1 MSLFGKDATSFS
13 HLDLGILCHSSL
25 QILSSSVRL
34 DGKRWWTAIFR
45 SLQRCSIGFKS
56 GLWLGHS
63 RTVTEFTFTFTFS
76 HLADAFIQSDLQLGV
91 VVKPLLRY
99 FSCVLRV
106 IVLLE
111 GKPSA
116 QSEVLSTLEK
126 VFIQDIPVLGRIH
139 LSLDCNQSSCPCSW
153 KTPPQ
158 HDAAT
163 TMLHCWDCI
172 GQVMSS
178 AWFSP
183 HIPLRIKAKK
193 FYLGLIRPENLICH
207 HLGVLQVFFSKLHA
221 GFHVSCTEERLPSG
235 HSAIKPRLVE
245 GCSDGWLST
254 TFSHLPNASLELS
267 HSDLWVLLYLSHQG
281 SSPPIAQFGRTASSR
296 KGSGRPKRLPFK
308 DYGGHCALRN
318 LKCSRNFFVTLAR
331 SVPCHNS
338 VSELFRQFL
347 WPHDSHLLWHA
358 LWAVRSYIDRC
369 VAFLIK
375 SNQYNQT
382 QLDSNEGV
390 EPSQGWSEEM
400 DSTWVKYMSVT
411 AKGLNT

>member
-63 RTVTEFTFTFTFS
+63 RTVTELLWS
-76 HLADAFIQSDLQLGV
+76 HSFVILAVCLGS
-91 VVKPLLRY
+91 L
-99 FSCVLRV
+99 SCWKVNLPTRF
-106 IVLLE
+106 
-111 GKPSA
+111 
-116 QSEVLSTLEK
+116 EVLSTLEK
-126 VFIQDIPVLGRIH
+126 VFVQDIPVLGRIH

-172 GQVMSS
+172 VQVMSS

-221 GFHVSCTEERLPSG
+221 GFHVSCTGERLPSG

-318 LKCSRNFFVTLAR
+318 LKCSRIFFVTLAR

>member
-1 MSLFGKDATSFS
+1 MVLSIQTLAQYLVEAPFWFNTAMSLFGKDATSFS

-63 RTVTEFTFTFTFS
+63 RTVTELLWSHSFVILAVCLGSLSCWKVNLRPSLRSWALWRRFS
-76 HLADAFIQSDLQLGV
+76 SRISLYLAAS
-91 VVKPLLRY
+91 
-99 FSCVLRV
+99 
-106 IVLLE
+106 
-111 GKPSA
+111 
-116 QSEVLSTLEK
+116 
-126 VFIQDIPVLGRIH
+126 H

-153 KTPPQ
+153 KNTPTAWCC
-158 HDAAT
+158 HHHAS
-163 TMLHCWDCI
+163 LLDCI

-193 FYLGLIRPENLICH
+193 FYLGLIRPEDLICH

-221 GFHVSCTEERLPSG
+221 GLFMCQATLPL
-235 HSAIKPRLVE
+235 KPRLVE

-382 QLDSNEGV
+382 QLDSMKV
-390 EPSQGWSEEM
+390 
-400 DSTWVKYMSVT
+400 
-411 AKGLNT
+411 